1 MSALVVYKEKVA
13 TIRHLLEKQGPELA
27 KALSGAVTP
36 DKMIRTLMT
45 DIQTNPKLLD
55 CSPNSLI
62 RCVMEAAQLNLVT
75 GSAMGQAYLVPYKK
89 ECRLIIGY
97 KGLLALVHR
106 SGVVASVQAKVVR
119 VGDHFAYRA
128 GTINIIEHQMAEY
141 TELPLPAMTHVYA
154 IAELRNGGRQC
165 EVMQRIE
172 VEAIRARSQSGD
184 RGPWV
189 TDYDAM
195 ALKTCLRRLARS
207 LPQSTELQYALS
219 ETDRMEAVPPVLA
232 DGQQDVLGMTE
243 DDNGGSGQANAQDA
257 AAEPVTTG

>member
-1 MSALVVYKEKVA
+1 MSALVPYKEKVA
-13 TIRHLLEKQGPELA
+13 NVRTLLEKQGPELA

-55 CSPNSLI
+55 CSTGSLI

-106 SGVVASVQAKVVR
+106 SGVVASFQAKVVR
-119 VGDHFAYRA
+119 AGDHFAYRA
-128 GTINIIEHQMAEY
+128 GTINIIEHQMCEY
-141 TELPLPAMTHVYA
+141 TELPLPPMTHVYA
-154 IAELRNGGRQC
+154 IAELRNGGRQV

-172 VEAIRARSQSGD
+172 VEAIRVRSRSGD
-184 RGPWV
+184 SGPWA

-219 ETDRMEAVPPVLA
+219 ETDRMEAVPPMALG
-232 DGQQDVLGMTE
+232 DGQTVDALMTE
-243 DDNGGSGQANAQDA
+243 DSNGGSGQTDAQDA
-257 AAEPVTTG
+257 AAEPVPT